1 MINSDLARYNLKL
14 VEKSVWIALFG
25 LCALIALTF
34 NYDRADF
41 AVLTG
46 ILIGLIIGVV
56 SPYLWR
62 KDYKFLNIIIPNF
75 LLVFPGIH
83 FINSTDS
90 VNVAFQFYSSVICI
104 AGCYWLVFKEKLVR
118 YLK

>member
-1 MINSDLARYNLKL
+1 MMNSDLARHNLKL
-14 VEKSVWIALFG
+14 VEKSVWITAFG
-25 LCALIALTF
+25 LCVLIALLA
-34 NYDRADF
+34 NYDRADL
-41 AVLTG
+41 AILIG
-46 ILIGLIIGVV
+46 ILTGLIIGIV

-62 KDYKFLNIIIPNF
+62 KDYKFMNIIIPNF

-90 VNVAFQFYSSVICI
+90 VNVVFQFYSSVICI
-104 AGCYWLVFKEKLVR
+104 TGCYWLVFKEKLVR